1 MVKVEISEKIYVEIE
16 RRVKESS
23 EFKSAEEYITFVLE
37 EVLKDEEEETAFS
50 EEDEEKVKERLRG
63 LGYL

>member
-1 MVKVEISEKIYVEIE
+1 MVSVNIPDRLYAEIE
-16 RRVKESS
+16 KRVKESG
-23 EFKSAEEYITFVLE
+23 EFESVEEYITFVLE
-37 EVLKDEEEETAFS
+37 ELLRDEEEEYPLS